1 MSVNLSQAIQAD
13 AARLLTEGRVKLVIG
28 FRLRDGRGV
37 PAFVTDPAATGDLY
51 YGPEC
56 TLNLAAYLA
65 KPEVRRQM
73 PVALVVGPTGLR
85 SLIVL
90 AAESQIPDGSVVAM
104 AVGPQEY
111 HGTLDIAAAGELV
124 RTKYATPADDPAL
137 RKQLAELRAM
147 TPAQR
152 AAFWQEQFAKCTRC
166 YACRAACPGCYCQR
180 CIVDKNLPQWISTA
194 AAGHGNYAWQI
205 IRAFHQAG
213 RCVLC
218 GACQAAC
225 PQGIPLMLLNAQI
238 DQDVQ
243 EEFQV
248 KSGLDPAGKPVMGSW
263 RPEDK
268 DEFIR

>member
-1 MSVNLSQAIQAD
+1 MTVSQAIGAD
-13 AARLLTEGRVKLVIG
+13 AARLLSEGRAKLVIG
-28 FRLRDGRGV
+28 YRLHEGRGV
-37 PAFVTDPAATGDLY
+37 PTFVTDPAAAAGLY

-56 TLNLAAYLA
+56 TLNLAAYLT
-65 KPEVRRQM
+65 KPEVRQQV
-73 PVALVVGPTGLR
+73 PVAIVAPPTTLR

-90 AAESQIPDGSVVAM
+90 AAESQIPDGTVVAM
-104 AVGPQEY
+104 AVGPEEY
-111 HGTLDIAAAGELV
+111 HGAMDVAAAAELV
-124 RTKYATPADDPAL
+124 RTKYASPAEDPDL
-137 RKQLAELRAM
+137 LKRLAELRAM
-147 TPAQR
+147 TPAER
-152 AAFWQEQFAKCTRC
+152 ATFWREQFAKCTRC

-180 CIVDKNLPQWISTA
+180 CVVEKNMPQWISTA
-194 AAGHGNYAWQI
+194 AAEHGNYAWHI

-238 DQDVQ
+238 DQDVR

-248 KSGLDPAGKPVMGSW
+248 KSGTDPAGKPVMGSW
-263 RPEDK
+263 RPDDK